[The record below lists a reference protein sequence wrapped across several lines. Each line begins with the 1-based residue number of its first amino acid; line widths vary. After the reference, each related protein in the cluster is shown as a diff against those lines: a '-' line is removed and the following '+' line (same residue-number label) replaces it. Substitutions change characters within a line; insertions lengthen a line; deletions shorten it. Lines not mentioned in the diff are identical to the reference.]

1 MRRYV
6 SGDTGEEMATL
17 ECFYVTYFIWKCW
30 NNKCVRSPVQKLFL
44 VSKLLCHLW
53 FENIPTL
60 MWRLKSLCSLD
71 QSRSHNMRMGPA
83 VFLLHIDAET
93 TASIFRQ
100 RVTWW
105 LWTPVCL
112 SSISGKSQ
120 MSGWLVLLHLPY
132 LQCIHTFAFKASWP
146 IIQPI
151 MALRSTDAIWMG
163 LLNRLY
169 RHVNVLTLVYVWHC
183 LTFQI
188 ICC

>member
-1 MRRYV
+1 MLA
-6 SGDTGEEMATL
+6 ETL
-17 ECFYVTYFIWKCW
+17 VKRWLHWSVFMWLILFGNAGVINSCD
-30 NNKCVRSPVQKLFL
+30 SPVQKLFL
-44 VSKLLCHLW
+44 VPKLLCHLW

-60 MWRLKSLCSLD
+60 MWRLKSLCSLN
-71 QSRSHNMRMGPA
+71 QSRSRNMRVRHYPLQLF
-83 VFLLHIDAET
+83 FLHFDAET

-112 SSISGKSQ
+112 SSVGGKSQ
-120 MSGWLVLLHLPY
+120 MSGGLVLLHLPY

-146 IIQPI
+146 IIQAI

-163 LLNRLY
+163 LLHLLY
-169 RHVNVLTLVYVWHC
+169 KHVNVLTLVYVWC
-183 LTFQI
+183 SLTFQI